1 MAFVNCHMIIST
13 AIVVTVKVVGTTFFL
28 IYLPEIFP
36 PVLKENSNSI
46 STERSVT
53 VSVTSE
59 ESSKYTTTE
68 YIRTDCPIL
77 WHSEKGR
84 CYFFS
89 IKELNW
95 NNSQIQCFNE
105 GATLAIIN
113 NIEEQNFLQSRAGL
127 EEYFIGLRYQRAQ
140 KRWQWTDGSGFM
152 VSITNDPQNFECG
165 IIGVSQT
172 VYEAS
177 CEVPHRWICE
187 K

>member
-68 YIRTDCPIL
+68 YIRTVPWISPTTSEGNFRNTTPKKSITDCPIL

-152 VSITNDPQNFECG
+152 VSLQIL
-165 IIGVSQT
+165 S
-172 VYEAS
+172 
-177 CEVPHRWICE
+177 
-187 K
+187 

>member
-46 STERSVT
+46 STERSV
-53 VSVTSE
+53 
-59 ESSKYTTTE
+59 
-68 YIRTDCPIL
+68 TDCPIL